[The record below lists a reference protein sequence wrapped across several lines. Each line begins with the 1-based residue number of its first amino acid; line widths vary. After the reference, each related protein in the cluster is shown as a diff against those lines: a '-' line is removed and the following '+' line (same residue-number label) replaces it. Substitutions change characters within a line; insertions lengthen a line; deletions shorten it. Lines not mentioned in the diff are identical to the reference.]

1 VHTQR
6 ADSKKSAGNGHA
18 KVTAFVTGQD
28 RPGHKNVFRETRFKR
43 CMGMSSAAQPA
54 QAHRSGRALCVCC
67 ELAWGCLTVT
77 IWGEQSTEKRE
88 RIHNSH
94 VLSHPCSYANTVP
107 AALPLRPLIFRSILK
122 RLDFFAGHADR
133 YNTIAFKKFHAEGK
147 AFGHIAVVCHL
158 LTTHLLARRR

>member
-1 VHTQR
+1 
-6 ADSKKSAGNGHA
+6 
-18 KVTAFVTGQD
+18 
-28 RPGHKNVFRETRFKR
+28 
-43 CMGMSSAAQPA
+43 
-54 QAHRSGRALCVCC
+54 
-67 ELAWGCLTVT
+67 LTVT
-77 IWGEQSTEKRE
+77 IWGEQSTEKRQ